1 MTSPLDPSFS
11 LPEYIQSKFPL
22 TPVPSVPEIVIHKA
36 GPQSGLWR
44 LAEREGGNL
53 PSPYWSGWWGGG
65 VGLARHVL
73 DHPSLVAGKA
83 VLDLGTGS
91 GLVAIAAAKA
101 VARGVLAADIDRY
114 AVIAASL
121 NAKANGVRIS
131 VQLADLTD
139 SDPPE
144 VDVVLVGDLFYD
156 ADLAARVTPFL
167 ARCRANGADILVGDP
182 GRRHLP
188 LSRLLLLAAY
198 PGPDF
203 GAAGRSDSSNRVYSF
218 A

>member
-1 MTSPLDPSFS
+1 MPRRAVVTSPLDPSFS

-73 DHPSLVAGKA
+73 DHPSLVAGNA

-114 AVIAASL
+114 AVIAAGL

-131 VQLADLTD
+131 VQL
-139 SDPPE
+139 
-144 VDVVLVGDLFYD
+144 